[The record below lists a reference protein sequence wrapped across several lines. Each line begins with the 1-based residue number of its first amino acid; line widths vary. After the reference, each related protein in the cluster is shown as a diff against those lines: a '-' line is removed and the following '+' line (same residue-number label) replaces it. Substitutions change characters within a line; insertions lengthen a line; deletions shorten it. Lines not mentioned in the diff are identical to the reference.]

1 MVKVQKQIFYKDDI
15 LYLDYRGIE
24 FEVKVVEPRPA
35 FGRIDYLVKPV
46 AGKGEQH
53 VNQDSLKK
61 K

>member
-1 MVKVQKQIFYKDDI
+1 MKVQVQIFYKDDI
-15 LYLDYRGIE
+15 LHLEYRGIK
-24 FEVKVVEPRPA
+24 FEVKVVEARPA
-35 FGRIDYLVKPV
+35 FGRIDYLVAPV